1 MKNTKCP
8 YLEIQCENL
17 VCDCPKYKAYV
28 DAKDPVIFQQ
38 VMDENHFDTSLLDFD
53 LIMQMQKSF
62 ASRMRKM
69 DGLTKREIDKWV
81 DKYLVCIE
89 DEIREVR
96 EHLNLYGEEE
106 KYDSEIDKVLELKKE
121 VIDILHF
128 MMELFIIGNADKNV
142 IKKYYCN
149 FYQADASNGDLI
161 DEAYKKQKNTIKKY
175 LNTKN
180 DTSLDI
186 TVLKASCRLSD
197 ACALVRQQISW
208 KHWKKPSKFIDYD
221 KLYHAYAV
229 VFHEFINLCILTMKE
244 NEIKDIYVKKNV
256 ENILRQKYGY

>member
-1 MKNTKCP
+1 
-8 YLEIQCENL
+8 
-17 VCDCPKYKAYV
+17 
-28 DAKDPVIFQQ
+28 
-38 VMDENHFDTSLLDFD
+38 
-53 LIMQMQKSF
+53 
-62 ASRMRKM
+62 M

-96 EHLNLYGEEE
+96 EHLNLYGEE

-128 MMELFIIGNADKNV
+128 MMELFIVGNADKNI
-142 IKKYYCN
+142 IKKHYNDMYN
-149 FYQADASNGDLI
+149 VGWTYSNVDLFE
-161 DEAYKKQKNTIKKY
+161 EAYDRQSITLPKY
-175 LNTKN
+175 LNSFVDRTH
-180 DTSLDI
+180 DI

-208 KHWKKPSKFIDYD
+208 KHWKKPSDTINYE
-221 KLYHAYAV
+221 KLYDAYAV
-229 VFHEFINLCILTMKE
+229 VFHEFINLCVLTMDEKE
-244 NEIKDIYVKKNV
+244 IRTIYVNKNV